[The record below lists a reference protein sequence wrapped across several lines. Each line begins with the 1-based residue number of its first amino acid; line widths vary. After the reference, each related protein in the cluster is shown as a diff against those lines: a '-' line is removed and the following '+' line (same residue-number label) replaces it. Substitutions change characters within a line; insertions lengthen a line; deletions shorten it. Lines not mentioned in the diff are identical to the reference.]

1 MKFLHWWVKICFGI
15 LAKINMVKYTNSLVN
30 SDSFYANFTKVSS
43 SYHLCVECFSQLS
56 FDSKVSKKDD
66 KVDLNESSTKYT
78 KIYLNSNIS
87 SFQFRK
93 VWCCLHW
100 VKLRFYDLFAA
111 ESVSQQCWSKWATK
125 LKFCWVFSNQQQNL
139 RAKRTGN
146 FSLGIFFW
154 IRKQAQKIM

>member
-1 MKFLHWWVKICFGI
+1 MNSAVICYCRHFIRILSQTAPVIIFFSWNKTFLLMWTYESPV
-15 LAKINMVKYTNSLVN
+15 
-30 SDSFYANFTKVSS
+30 
-43 SYHLCVECFSQLS
+43 Q
-56 FDSKVSKKDD
+56 SKVSKKDD
-66 KVDLNESSTKYT
+66 KVDLNDSSTKYT
-78 KIYLNSNIS
+78 KIYLNSNIL

-93 VWCCLHW
+93 VWCFLHW

-154 IRKQAQKIM
+154 IRKHRHKKSCKLFLTKNP

>member
-1 MKFLHWWVKICFGI
+1 MGIDDCEAFVICCFRFYQWIPCGNEATENGYKKKIGLDPSCC
-15 LAKINMVKYTNSLVN
+15 KT
-30 SDSFYANFTKVSS
+30 
-43 SYHLCVECFSQLS
+43 
-56 FDSKVSKKDD
+56 KVSKKDD
-66 KVDLNESSTKYT
+66 KVDLNESSAKYT

-154 IRKQAQKIM
+154 IRKHKHKKSCKLFLTKNP

>member
-1 MKFLHWWVKICFGI
+1 MK
-15 LAKINMVKYTNSLVN
+15 
-30 SDSFYANFTKVSS
+30 KVCQIWEAG
-43 SYHLCVECFSQLS
+43 HVENGTEALIIYSVTSVSHFSKGLECPENHS
-56 FDSKVSKKDD
+56 FDKVSKKDD
-66 KVDLNESSTKYT
+66 KVDLNELSTKYT
-78 KIYLNSNIS
+78 KIHLNSNIL

-125 LKFCWVFSNQQQNL
+125 LKLCWVFSNQQQNL

-146 FSLGIFFW
+146 FSFGIFFE
-154 IRKQAQKIM
+154 

>member
-1 MKFLHWWVKICFGI
+1 MTPKTTECIDQKIVRSKQKPRTSSLHTIV
-15 LAKINMVKYTNSLVN
+15 LSYDSLPERR
-30 SDSFYANFTKVSS
+30 NFWPSRNIFN
-43 SYHLCVECFSQLS
+43 HLQYGFC
-56 FDSKVSKKDD
+56 KVSKKDD

-146 FSLGIFFW
+146 FSFGIFF
-154 IRKQAQKIM
+154 